1 MALYIQRSKKLLLTL
16 VTAHWCTDGAES
28 ESVGEWGGSGRTG
41 TLAAAAHPTP
51 ARGRSEASL
60 NWKLPCGLW
69 AVGTSPFGS
78 DGTSLLAHGWG
89 VAAGAGA
96 WGSGLVLWQRA
107 GRAGAD
113 GDRRASAGTPQLA
126 LAVAARRPLG
136 GVSVTVAVFSPAQR
150 PTHGHLEPG
159 SHRPRHLVWRTDPT
173 HSLFVRL
180 ISHQPAVLLS
190 QNKPA
195 TSNQPAVLFSQNKST
210 PAISHQ
216 PNEQAAP
223 GHPRIVFV
231 AHFIAGL

>member
-173 HSLFVRL
+173 
-180 ISHQPAVLLS
+180 PACSFGLS
-190 QNKPA
+190 A
-195 TSNQPAVLFSQNKST
+195 TSQQYFYLRTNQP
-210 PAISHQ
+210 PAISQQYFSLRTNQHQ
-216 PNEQAAP
+216 PSATSQTNRLRLGTP
-223 GHPRIVFV
+223 GSCLWRTS
-231 AHFIAGL
+231 